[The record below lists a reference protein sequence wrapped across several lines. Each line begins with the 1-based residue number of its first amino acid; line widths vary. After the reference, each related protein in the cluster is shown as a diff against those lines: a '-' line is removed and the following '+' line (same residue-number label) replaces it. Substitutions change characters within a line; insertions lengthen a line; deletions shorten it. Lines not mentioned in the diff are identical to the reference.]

1 MKLFI
6 LLLLTTLTAEAW
18 SPQIREDWDKLSRTH
33 KTELHES
40 TFATF
45 WGGLRRALHWKSH
58 KGSLIDLTVP
68 GFRKS
73 LPVYLSQKEEK
84 LDLYLF
90 YPGVFGKPDG
100 KITPLMID
108 TLEKM
113 NVHVLVIPDIVAETY
128 LISRPASPGDNL
140 QRERK
145 NQNDILKYALE
156 KIGKKNISKIHL
168 VAESLGCFQAA
179 NLDFKFDSMTLL
191 WPPLYLDRSI
201 KRFDYLIN
209 KNLPD
214 VQTKC
219 YYWWKWPK
227 ITYEVKWLDLPQ
239 GLEAQDK
246 DCLGAWVIAEGFV
259 TSIKN
264 TSRIYLEEHK
274 KVVPD
279 IHTFTEF
286 VKTVLPDF
294 SEPIEAKDEELSL
307 THLLKRVPTPKSKIR
322 ITSSVDDFLND
333 PQEWD
338 ELLKNH
344 PELRP
349 GFYLHNWGG
358 HCGPIGVNG
367 FMENVL
373 ANP

>member
-1 MKLFI
+1 MKIIIF
-6 LLLLTTLTAEAW
+6 LLLISSSAEAW
-18 SPQIREDWDKLSRTH
+18 SPKVKENWDQLSKSH
-33 KTELHES
+33 KQDLHES

-58 KGSLIDLTVP
+58 KGSLIDLYVP
-68 GFRKS
+68 GFRKL
-73 LPVYLSQKEEK
+73 LPIYLSQQKTK
-84 LDLYLF
+84 SDLYLF

-113 NVHVLVIPDIVAETY
+113 NAHVLVVPDIVADTY

-140 QRERK
+140 KRERK

-156 KIGKKNISKIHL
+156 KIGMDNIAKIHL

-179 NLDFKFDSMTLL
+179 NLDYAFDSMTLL

-209 KNLPD
+209 KKLPD
-214 VQTKC
+214 VEKC
-219 YYWWKWPK
+219 SYWWKWPK
-227 ITYEVKWLDLPQ
+227 VAYEVKWSELPHA
-239 GLEAQDK
+239 LKSQDR

-259 TSIKN
+259 SSIKN
-264 TSRIYLEEHK
+264 TSRIYLEEHDK
-274 KVVPD
+274 NVPD

-294 SEPIEAKDEELSL
+294 SESIESNDKELSL
-307 THLLKRVPTPKSKIR
+307 IHLLHKVQTPKSKIR
-322 ITSSVDDFLND
+322 MTSSIDDFLND

-338 ELLKNH
+338 ELMKSH
-344 PELRP
+344 PELKS
-349 GFYLHNWGG
+349 GFFLHDWGG
-358 HCGPIGVNG
+358 HCGPIGVDG
-367 FMENVL
+367 FMESVL